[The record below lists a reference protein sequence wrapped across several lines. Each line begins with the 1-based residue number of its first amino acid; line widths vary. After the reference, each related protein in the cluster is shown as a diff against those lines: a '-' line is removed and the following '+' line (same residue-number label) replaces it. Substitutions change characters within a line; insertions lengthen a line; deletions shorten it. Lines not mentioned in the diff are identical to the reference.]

1 MEVWAALEDLQP
13 SLQVPWWPVRVVRGG
28 LLLPVTRAWVA
39 LAAPQLVHQQRQL
52 SLEELAE
59 PEAVEA

>member
-1 MEVWAALEDLQP
+1 M
-13 SLQVPWWPVRVVRGG
+13 VRGG

-39 LAAPQLVHQQRQL
+39 LAAPQLVPQQRQL

-59 PEAVEA
+59 PEAAEA